1 MGRSSGAM
9 PGPVFWMTTVVL
21 SMPSVTRKEM
31 VPPSSVNFTA
41 FSMRLYTTW
50 WSRSWSPHTCRGPR
64 SSRPWIS
71 SRRSS
76 MRCSKVSR
84 AVTMVWVMSNSAG
97 WIFISPLSMRDR
109 SSMDFTSRDRRLTS
123 LETTSRYFFC
133 SPWGMVPSKIPS
145 MNPAMVVMGVF
156 SSWETLAIKLRRIP
170 SEFVSEF
177 AMLLKERASC
187 PNSSVLVTGT
197 RTEKS
202 PAPKDRAAADICR
215 RGRTIR

>member
-1 MGRSSGAM
+1 
-9 PGPVFWMTTVVL
+9 
-21 SMPSVTRKEM
+21 
-31 VPPSSVNFTA
+31 
-41 FSMRLYTTW
+41 
-50 WSRSWSPHTCRGPR
+50 
-64 SSRPWIS
+64 
-71 SRRSS
+71 
-76 MRCSKVSR
+76 
-84 AVTMVWVMSNSAG
+84 MVWVMSNSAG